1 MNDQA
6 ARPPEF
12 GTGLRDRLQ
21 RADRVRHR
29 TPPPSSRDL
38 VSLLEED
45 RGERATPELVLVS
58 GDVARRRAPGPI
70 AV

>member
-1 MNDQA
+1 MNDHA

-29 TPPPSSRDL
+29 IPPPSSRDL
-38 VSLLEED
+38 VSLLEEEP
-45 RGERATPELVLVS
+45 GERATPELVLVS
-58 GDVARRRAPGPI
+58 GDLARPRAAGPVA
-70 AV
+70 V

>member
-21 RADRVRHR
+21 RADRVRER
-29 TPPPSSRDL
+29 VPLPSSRDL
-38 VSLLEED
+38 VNLLEED
-45 RGERATPELVLVS
+45 PAERATPELVLVG
-58 GDVARRRAPGPI
+58 GDVTRRRAPGPVAI
-70 AV
+70 